1 MIERGGIHWVDSGPP
16 LGSRP
21 AKRRPAVV
29 VQSEAHNHSR
39 LATVVVAA
47 ISSNTDL
54 ARYPGNV
61 FLASGA
67 SGLPRDSVINVT
79 TLTTFD
85 REELEERVGTVPLAV
100 MRKVDAGLRLVLG
113 LGR

>member
-1 MIERGGIHWVDSGPP
+1 MVIERGGIHWVDFGPAV
-16 LGSRP
+16 GSRP

-29 VQSEAHNHSR
+29 VQSNFHNHSR

-47 ISSNTDL
+47 ISSNTAL

-61 FLASGA
+61 YLPSAL
-67 SGLPRDSVINVT
+67 SGLPHDSVINVT

-85 REELEERVGTVPLAV
+85 RRELEERIGTVPLTA
-100 MRKVDAGLRLVLG
+100 MAQLDEGLRLVLG
-113 LGR
+113 L

>member
-1 MIERGGIHWVDSGPP
+1 MIERGGIHWADFGPVV
-16 LGSRP
+16 GSRP
-21 AKRRPAVV
+21 AKRRPVVV
-29 VQSEAHNHSR
+29 VQSETLNRSR

-54 ARYPGNV
+54 ARHPGNV
-61 FLASGA
+61 FLPARS

-85 REELEERVGTVPLAV
+85 RVELEHPVGTVPLAV
-100 MRKVDAGLRLVLG
+100 MQKVDAGLRLVLG
-113 LGR
+113 LGL

>member
-1 MIERGGIHWVDSGPP
+1 VVIERGGIYWADFGAPV
-16 LGSRP
+16 GSRP

-29 VQSEAHNHSR
+29 VQSETHNRSL
-39 LATVVVAA
+39 LATVVVVA
-47 ISSNTDL
+47 ISSNSDL

-61 FLASGA
+61 FLPSGV

-85 REELEERVGTVPLAV
+85 RHELEEQVGVVPVAL
-100 MRKVDAGLRLVLG
+100 MRQVDDGLRLVLA
-113 LGR
+113 L